1 MMHVEPKNFHK
12 PYCLRIQKIKRG
24 TTLLQW
30 NEANRR
36 DISRR
41 RTMRPTTT
49 EAPRAWRPGRHTA
62 DRAVMRSMDNVPYR
76 RRDSFDADKLAAEL
90 AKLRAE
96 DEDAAARAA
105 RGRAMEAE
113 REEARRR
120 EVEVLQVRAREG
132 RTTR

>member
-1 MMHVEPKNFHK
+1 M
-12 PYCLRIQKIKRG
+12 
-24 TTLLQW
+24 QW